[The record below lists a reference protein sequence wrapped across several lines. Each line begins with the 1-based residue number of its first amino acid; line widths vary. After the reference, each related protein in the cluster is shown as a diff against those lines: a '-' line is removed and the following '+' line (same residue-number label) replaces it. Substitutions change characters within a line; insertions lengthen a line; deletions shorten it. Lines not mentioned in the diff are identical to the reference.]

1 MAYMPFL
8 YYYLGPAAFL
18 SYLLAGRSLL
28 VRSGYWGWIFGVSFT
43 AYVSWLLYANGV
55 VGGLH
60 VVRFF
65 WGFLLFYFVFKSGI
79 QIQADKLLLFL
90 SALTLLEAVLVNT
103 FINAASLP
111 NYPASELVSHFVAT
125 GEYQRPYSFGG
136 SASVTSVILAALLAV
151 SNLGWRGK
159 SLVVAA
165 IISCMSGSGFLA
177 LAIYFLV
184 IAPPVM
190 IVLLVPMLIGIIYS
204 GEVYKLSEGYLTY
217 LYEYKVDQ
225 AMTQIPMDS
234 LLMGVPLQKNADDSA
249 VLAMGG
255 DFAFFSFIMLNGFA
269 GLFLLLSVIY
279 KNINKKNW
287 LPLLIMLSGTL
298 HYGVIY
304 FFPGQLVFGYLLN
317 LRSKSE
323 HRDVK
328 QNEQALPT
336 TSKRTEDLL

>member
-28 VRSGYWGWIFGVSFT
+28 ARSSYWGWIFGVSFT
-43 AYVSWLLYANGV
+43 AYVSWLLYANGMT
-55 VGGLH
+55 GGLH

-65 WGFLLFYFVFKSGI
+65 WGFLLFYLAFKSGV
-79 QIQADKLLLFL
+79 QIQVNRLLLFL
-90 SALTLLEAVLVNT
+90 AVLTLVEAALINT
-103 FINAASLP
+103 VIVAASLP
-111 NYPASELVSHFVAT
+111 NYPAIEMTSHFVGL

-165 IISCMSGSGFLA
+165 ILACMSGSGFLA
-177 LAIYFLV
+177 LAIYFLA
-184 IAPPVM
+184 IAPRAL
-190 IVLLVPMLIGIIYS
+190 IVLLVPMLMVIIYS
-204 GEVYKLSEGYLTY
+204 GEIYKLSDEYLTY
-217 LYEYKVDQ
+217 LYEYKSNQ

-234 LLMGVPLQKNADDSA
+234 LLMGVPLEKNADDSA
-249 VLAMGG
+249 ALAIGG
-255 DFAFFSFIMLNGFA
+255 DFAFFSFFMLNGFI
-269 GLFLLLSVIY
+269 GLFFLLAVIFS
-279 KNINKKNW
+279 KINKKNW
-287 LPLLIMLSGTL
+287 LSILIMLSGTL

-317 LRSKSE
+317 LKSE
-323 HRDVK
+323 FEH
-328 QNEQALPT
+328 QEA
-336 TSKRTEDLL
+336 KRLF